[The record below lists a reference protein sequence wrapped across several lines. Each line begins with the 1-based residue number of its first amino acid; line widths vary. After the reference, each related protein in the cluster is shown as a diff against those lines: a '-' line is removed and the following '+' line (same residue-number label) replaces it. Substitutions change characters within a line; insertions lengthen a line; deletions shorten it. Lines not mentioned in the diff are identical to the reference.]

1 MRIAI
6 NVVAFYAAW
15 FGAVLAAAKGWP
27 VAAACASL
35 AVVALHL
42 ILSARKGA
50 EFGLIVASAVAG
62 FAVETAL
69 VQAGIASYA
78 SSGPFE
84 GFAPLWLVALW
95 MAFATLVNVSLAWL
109 KSRLW
114 LAILFAAI
122 GGPLSYYA
130 GAKLGGMTLA
140 DPLWVS
146 LVAIGVLWAVAF
158 PALVILARVTD
169 SEPATASAH

>member
-6 NVVAFYAAW
+6 NVAAFYAAW
-15 FGAVLAAAKGWP
+15 FAAVLAAAKGWP
-27 VAAACASL
+27 VAAVGASL

-42 ILSARKGA
+42 VLSARKGA
-50 EFGLIVASAVAG
+50 EFGLIIASAIAG
-62 FAVETAL
+62 AGVETLL
-69 VQAGIASYA
+69 VQGGFASYA

-84 GFAPLWLVALW
+84 GFAPLWLVGLW

-114 LAILFAAI
+114 LAIVFAAI

-140 DPLWVS
+140 EPVWIS
-146 LVAIGVLWAVAF
+146 LTAIGMLWAVVF

-169 SEPATASAH
+169 SEPVAAA